1 MTFLSFYDIINYR
14 KKNKGEVK
22 LKKYISL
29 GVIGVVAII
38 IISFIGSIFSFRS
51 QAIDLEE
58 RINAQYVSNQSNYDN
73 IWKSFKEITQ
83 VTTLQAEQYKD
94 VYMGL
99 ITARYEDTN
108 LLFKM
113 IQEDNPNMDSKIY
126 TKLTEE
132 ISSGRKTFDNSQK
145 QLTDIIRE
153 YNSYIRKH
161 FISNMIFNF
170 REVDAKEFIITSDKT
185 NNAFE
190 TGKDDIIE
198 LK

>member
-1 MTFLSFYDIINYR
+1 M
-14 KKNKGEVK
+14 
-22 LKKYISL
+22 KKYISL
-29 GVIGVVAII
+29 GVIGIVAII

-73 IWKSFKEITQ
+73 MWKSFKEITQ

-113 IQEDNPNMDSKIY
+113 IQEDNPNMDNKIY

-170 REVDAKEFIITSDKT
+170 REVDAKEFIVTSDKT

>member
-1 MTFLSFYDIINYR
+1 M
-14 KKNKGEVK
+14 
-22 LKKYISL
+22 KKYISL
-29 GVIGVVAII
+29 GIIGVVAII
-38 IISFIGSIFSFRS
+38 IISFVGSIFNFRS

-73 IWKSFKEITQ
+73 MWKSFKEITQ

-170 REVDAKEFIITSDKT
+170 REIDAKEFIVTSDKT